1 MKFLLRNH
9 QRKFAFDLAL
19 LRGVVELAFPYC
31 LAARKGPGVPVL
43 AGLEELEAS
52 ILSDAA
58 IARVHD
64 EFFHDPAPT
73 DVITFPHGEILL
85 GAGTIHCQAAEFG
98 QSPDREAALCLVHG
112 LLHLQGYDDLHPR
125 SRSAMHRL
133 QEKILDAIYPAA
145 TVKQTLTKRNP

>member
-9 QRKFAFDLAL
+9 QRKFRFDLVL
-19 LRGVVELAFPYC
+19 LRKVVGLALPRC
-31 LAARKGPGVPVL
+31 IASTKGPGTPVL

-64 EFFHDPAPT
+64 EFFHDPSPT

-85 GAGTIHCQAAEFG
+85 GAGTIYRQAAEFG
-98 QSPDREAALCLVHG
+98 QSVDREAALCLVHG
-112 LLHLQGYDDLHPR
+112 LLHLQGYDDLQPANR
-125 SRSAMHRL
+125 ATMHRL
-133 QEKILDAIYPAA
+133 QEKILSATYPLASKNKPQA
-145 TVKQTLTKRNP
+145 N